1 MTSKAFLSLALSFMA
16 VAAHALPANTP
27 ILDGRMGEYDVVDA
41 RALYTG
47 GGGGFG
53 AGNYLSTI
61 YVTWDSNYLY
71 VALAGG
77 EVDNKLALL
86 IDVDPDNGTG
96 ATTTTNWT
104 GNGSSYIS
112 YNDVGWQAGLAPA
125 DPFGLDFMVA
135 SEGFF
140 NNVVQVLYDGVSAP
154 DTNNVT
160 ALFDQGNGASPAG
173 TPVDMA
179 VYGDATACTLNG
191 FEARIPWS
199 VLYGSNTGR
208 YGTVNG
214 GEVIPVGA
222 RLRLLANL
230 HNNFPGSSY
239 SSSDA
244 IPEQSLIAYSAGL
257 LTSDAYLDIELDL
270 DTDGFPDVDAGDV
283 NAPWIRYSTGLAGAD
298 KLYVQFNEPVQ
309 PAEVADTNNWSVG
322 GGVPASVSVLGTNAV
337 LLTLTNV
344 LPAAG
349 TLVLVSSTNVLDES
363 GNSRLSTYCL
373 QPVASGLSNALTVR
387 FYLETASGLGLN
399 PGASNYFVN
408 GGSFPLEFGFPPA
421 TSAPLQVSAGTVYY
435 RDVIFPPGTPTELNY
450 KYSGELTNTGTNNY
464 EAVRLVDF
472 ATAARKLTLNPALTT
487 MIITDY
493 LGAAAAPW
501 RNPTNNTHY
510 EALYTDVRRG
520 DAGVRE
526 KVDLLITLNLS
537 QRNPSAIQRV
547 LVQGSDPLRGF
558 NYDGTQSDFAENGS
572 VGWTVGGLELFDN
585 GSNGDETADDGI
597 YSRLWTA
604 SVDGTDTTRVPDFPN
619 SLVGGDFST
628 APFNGEFWVNGRSP
642 RSIIYKF
649 YVLKTDNSVV
659 ESPAS
664 NLEVYLED
672 LAGTN
677 VTLTPFLWDNEDL
690 PMAPPTNSPT
700 MAKPVVLAG
709 SQVRVLFSNETNE
722 FQHGVLIA
730 TNLSQGWMDFGQRA
744 AGSSGNWTA
753 LVNDANAGAEFY
765 AAYAGPAQTY
775 QGVYM
780 EGLPVPSTGGTFRIW
795 YNQHSRGLAG
805 DRAVQIAGTFTGWAP
820 GKQPMIFAGNGAWY
834 YDAVISAAAA
844 SNIEFKVLNRAESIW
859 EGFNGGGNNYQAYKE
874 YGRATWSPQSPTNGA
889 VLAITYDSSSGVL
902 AGGATNVN
910 AWIGYDESWSDSAA
924 YVMTNTGGSTWI
936 GAITVATNHALS
948 VNIIFNGR
956 TNGSPTVLW
965 DNETAGRFNRAFI
978 SPRPYGVAP

>member
-1 MTSKAFLSLALSFMA
+1 MISKALLSLAFSFMA
-16 VAAHALPANTP
+16 VAAHGRPANTP
-27 ILDGRMGEYDVVDA
+27 ILDGRMGEYDAVDA
-41 RALYTG
+41 RASYTG

-53 AGNYLSTI
+53 AGNSLSTI

-104 GNGSSYIS
+104 GNGSSFIS

-135 SEGFF
+135 SEGFY

-154 DTNNVT
+154 DTNNVM
-160 ALFDQGNGASPAG
+160 ALFDQGNGANPVG

-214 GEVIPVGA
+214 GEVIPPGA

-230 HNNFPGSSY
+230 HNNNPGSSF
-239 SSSDA
+239 SASDA
-244 IPEQSLIAYSAGL
+244 IPEQSLVAYNAGL
-257 LTSDAYLDIELDL
+257 LTSDVYLDINLDL

-349 TLVLVSSTNVLDES
+349 TLVLVSSTNVLDEA
-363 GNSRLSTYCL
+363 GNGRLTTYCL

-387 FYLETASGLGLN
+387 FYLETASGLGIN

-421 TSAPLQVSAGTVYY
+421 TSAPLQVSTGTVYY

-464 EAVRLVDF
+464 EAVRLADF
-472 ATAARKLTLNPALTT
+472 ATATRKLTLNPALTS

-501 RNPTNNTHY
+501 RNPTNTTHY
-510 EALYTDVRRG
+510 ENLYSDARRG

-558 NYDGTQSDFAENGS
+558 NFNITQPDFAGNEL

-604 SVDGTDTTRVPDFPN
+604 SVDGTDTTRVPDFPH

-628 APFNGEFWVNGRSP
+628 VPYGEFWINGRSP

-664 NLEVYLED
+664 NLEIYLED

-677 VTLTPFLWDNEDL
+677 VALTPFLWDNESL

-700 MAKPVVLAG
+700 MAKPIVLAG

-722 FQHGVLIA
+722 LQHGVLIA
-730 TNLSQGWMDFGQRA
+730 TNLTQGWMDFGQRA

-753 LVNDANAGAEFY
+753 LVNNANPGAEFY
-765 AAYAGPAQTY
+765 AAFAGPAAPLGRVTWSPNPVPATGAVMSFRYDQNQRALAGFRNVTWQGQY
-775 QGVYM
+775 PGGGFTNNVAMTFSNQGVWWSSFT
-780 EGLPVPSTGGTFRIW
+780 VPAHTNGFVEFLLRDGNFTTYDQPAPFVNFKAQVGGRASW
-795 YNQHSRGLAG
+795 SPDAG
-805 DRAVQIAGTFTGWAP
+805 AP
-820 GKQPMIFAGNGAWY
+820 GGSLTVTYVPAGGPLAT
-834 YDAVISAAAA
+834 A
-844 SNIEFKVLNRAESIW
+844 SVVRLYHGFD
-859 EGFNGGGNNYQAYKE
+859 GFNGITQPDMVNVGVGSNVWTY
-874 YGRATWSPQSPTNGA
+874 T
-889 VLAITYDSSSGVL
+889 VAIPVNR
-902 AGGATNVN
+902 TNVV
-910 AWIGYDESWSDSAA
+910 D
-924 YVMTNTGGSTWI
+924 
-936 GAITVATNHALS
+936 LL
-948 VNIIFNGR
+948 FNGVVGAN
-956 TNGSPTVLW
+956 TNLF
-965 DNETAGRFNRAFI
+965 DNNNGNDWHAFI
-978 SPRPYGVAP
+978 QP